1 MYFYFVYLN
10 LNMKFVV
17 MPATLPKI
25 GDILDNKLSASD

>member
-25 GDILDNKLSASD
+25 GDI